1 MKTLSAGMIA
11 LQRLMGPTIMATL
24 YSHIFSNQGHAMNSD
39 AARSVTSY
47 DFDCLVFI
55 GRFQP
60 PHLGHLAI
68 IREALKQARQVIVMV
83 GSSWQARSL
92 RNPWHFDERQAMI
105 RSGFDNADNQRLE
118 ITPLLDALYND
129 DVWVRDVQRKVRD
142 LAAPANAR
150 LPRIGLIGASRG
162 QSSYYLSLFP
172 QWESVSVPLV
182 EGISASQI
190 RERLFRSPG
199 STDDYLSTG
208 AYHDLPPGVVESVGK
223 FCKGEA
229 YHRLLEE
236 QQLLDQYRQAWSQA
250 PYTPIFVTV
259 NAVVVQSGHVLLVK
273 RTAAPGKG
281 LFALPGGFINPHE
294 RLLDACLRE
303 LRERLRLKVPEP
315 VLKGSL
321 RGQRLFDEPHRSWRG
336 RTLAEAFYFA
346 LRPDQQLPRLK
357 PVKGGDHARWVALA
371 DLEPESLFEDHFF
384 IIQNFLGLPADF
396 GSL

>member
-1 MKTLSAGMIA
+1 MPACPDID
-11 LQRLMGPTIMATL
+11 R
-24 YSHIFSNQGHAMNSD
+24 D
-39 AARSVTSY
+39 AY

-60 PHLGHLAI
+60 PHLGHLAVI
-68 IREALKQARQVIVMV
+68 HEALKRARQVIVLV
-83 GSSWQARSL
+83 GSSWQARSM
-92 RNPWHFDERQAMI
+92 RNPWHFDERRAML
-105 RSGFDNADNQRLE
+105 RSAFDDEENARLAVV
-118 ITPLLDALYND
+118 PLLDALYNN

-142 LAAPANAR
+142 IASPQGAR

-190 RERLFRSPG
+190 RERLFRST
-199 STDDYLSTG
+199 SSADDYLTTG
-208 AYHDLPPGVVESVGK
+208 ASHDLPPGVVNAVRS
-223 FCKGEA
+223 FCIGDH
-229 YHRLLEE
+229 YRQLSEE
-236 QQLLDQYRQAWSQA
+236 QRLLDQYRSAWAQA
-250 PYTPIFVTV
+250 PYPPIFVTV
-259 NAVVVQSGHVLLVK
+259 NAVVVQSGHVLLVR

-281 LFALPGGFINPHE
+281 LLALPGGFINSHE

-303 LRERLRLKVPEP
+303 LRERIRLKVPEP

-346 LRPDQQLPRLK
+346 LTPDQQLPRLK

-371 DLEPESLFEDHFF
+371 DLDPEALFEDHFF

-396 GSL
+396 GGN

>member
-1 MKTLSAGMIA
+1 
-11 LQRLMGPTIMATL
+11 MATD
-24 YSHIFSNQGHAMNSD
+24 I
-39 AARSVTSY
+39 ARSESTC

-68 IREALKQARQVIVMV
+68 IREALKRARQVIVLV
-83 GSSWQARSL
+83 GSAWQARSL
-92 RNPWHFDERQAMI
+92 RNPWRFDERQAML
-105 RSGFDNADNQRLE
+105 RAGFDETDNQRLE

-172 QWESVSVPLV
+172 QWESVSVPPV

-190 RERLFRSPG
+190 RERLFRSPS

-208 AYHDLPPGVVESVGK
+208 AYHDLPPGVVESVKK
-223 FCKGEA
+223 FCHVSA
-229 YHRLLEE
+229 YKRLLEE
-236 QQLLDQYRQAWSQA
+236 QQLLEQYRQAWAHA
-250 PYTPIFVTV
+250 PYPPIFVTV
-259 NAVVVQSGHVLLVK
+259 NAVVVQSGHVLLVR

-281 LFALPGGFINPHE
+281 LYALPGGFINPHE

-396 GSL
+396 GSS

>member
-1 MKTLSAGMIA
+1 MCAD
-11 LQRLMGPTIMATL
+11 RL
-24 YSHIFSNQGHAMNSD
+24 
-39 AARSVTSY
+39 TSEVP

-68 IREALKQARQVIVMV
+68 IREALKQARQVIVLV
-83 GSSWQARSL
+83 GSAWQARSL
-92 RNPWHFDERQAMI
+92 RNPWRFEERQDMLRTGFDEEE
-105 RSGFDNADNQRLE
+105 NTRLE
-118 ITPLLDALYND
+118 IAPLLDALYNN

-142 LAAPANAR
+142 IASPSHAR

-172 QWESVSVPLV
+172 QWESVSVPVV
-182 EGISASQI
+182 EGISASGI
-190 RERLFRSPG
+190 RERLFRSQESSG
-199 STDDYLSTG
+199 DYLSTG
-208 AYHDLPPGVVESVGK
+208 AYHDLPPGVVERVSQ
-223 FCKGEA
+223 FCQGEF
-229 YHRLLEE
+229 YLQLLEE
-236 QQLLDQYRQAWSQA
+236 QRLLDQYRHAWAQA
-250 PYTPIFVTV
+250 PYPPVFVTV
-259 NAVVVQSGHVLLVK
+259 NAVVVQSGHVLLVR

-281 LFALPGGFINPHE
+281 LFALPGGFINSHE

-321 RGQRLFDEPHRSWRG
+321 RDQRLFDEPHRSWRG

-346 LRPDQQLPRLK
+346 LRPDQQLPQLK
-357 PVKGGDHARWVALA
+357 PVKGGDHARWVPLA
-371 DLEPESLFEDHFF
+371 ELEPESLFEDHFF

-396 GSL
+396 SGI

>member
-1 MKTLSAGMIA
+1 MPACPDID
-11 LQRLMGPTIMATL
+11 
-24 YSHIFSNQGHAMNSD
+24 SD
-39 AARSVTSY
+39 TF

-60 PHLGHLAI
+60 PHLGHLAVI
-68 IREALKQARQVIVMV
+68 HDALKRARQVIVLV
-83 GSSWQARSL
+83 GSSWQARSM
-92 RNPWHFDERQAMI
+92 RNPWHFDERRAML
-105 RSGFDNADNQRLE
+105 RSGFDDEENARLAVV
-118 ITPLLDALYND
+118 PLLDALYNN

-142 LAAPANAR
+142 IASPQSAR

-190 RERLFRSPG
+190 RERLFRSI
-199 STDDYLSTG
+199 SSADDYLTTG
-208 AYHDLPPGVVESVGK
+208 ASHDLPPGVVSAVRT
-223 FCKGEA
+223 FCTGEH
-229 YHRLLEE
+229 YRQLSEE
-236 QQLLDQYRQAWSQA
+236 QRLLDQYRSAWAQA
-250 PYTPIFVTV
+250 PYPPIFVTV
-259 NAVVVQSGHVLLVK
+259 NAVVVQSGHVLLVR

-281 LFALPGGFINPHE
+281 LLALPGGFINSHE

-303 LRERLRLKVPEP
+303 LRERIRLKVPEP

-346 LRPDQQLPRLK
+346 LTPDQQLPRLK

-371 DLEPESLFEDHFF
+371 DLEPEALFEDHFF

-396 GSL
+396 GGN

>member
-1 MKTLSAGMIA
+1 M
-11 LQRLMGPTIMATL
+11 
-24 YSHIFSNQGHAMNSD
+24 
-39 AARSVTSY
+39 
-47 DFDCLVFI
+47 
-55 GRFQP
+55 
-60 PHLGHLAI
+60 
-68 IREALKQARQVIVMV
+68 
-83 GSSWQARSL
+83 
-92 RNPWHFDERQAMI
+92 
-105 RSGFDNADNQRLE
+105 
-118 ITPLLDALYND
+118 
-129 DVWVRDVQRKVRD
+129 QRKVRD

-172 QWESVSVPLV
+172 QWESVSVPSV

-190 RERLFRSPG
+190 RERLFRSP
-199 STDDYLSTG
+199 SATDDYLSTG
-208 AYHDLPPGVVESVGK
+208 AYHDLPPGVVERVK
-223 FCKGEA
+223 RFCHASA
-229 YHRLLEE
+229 YQRLLEE
-236 QQLLDQYRQAWSQA
+236 QQLLDQYRQAWAHA
-250 PYTPIFVTV
+250 PYPPIFVTV
-259 NAVVVQSGHVLLVK
+259 NAVVVQSGHVLLAR

-281 LFALPGGFINPHE
+281 LYALPGGFINPHE

-303 LRERLRLKVPEP
+303 LRERIRLKVPEP

-357 PVKGGDHARWVALA
+357 PVKGGEHARWVALA

-396 GSL
+396 GSS

>member
-1 MKTLSAGMIA
+1 
-11 LQRLMGPTIMATL
+11 MAT
-24 YSHIFSNQGHAMNSD
+24 
-39 AARSVTSY
+39 AATSSSSAY
-47 DFDCLVFI
+47 PFDCLVFI

-60 PHLGHLAI
+60 FHLGHLAI
-68 IREALKQARQVIVMV
+68 IREALKQARQVIVLV
-83 GSSWQARSL
+83 GSAWQARSL
-92 RNPWHFDERQAMI
+92 RNPWRFDERQTMI
-105 RSGFDNADNQRLE
+105 RSGFDGADNQRLE

-142 LAAPANAR
+142 LAAPANAK

-172 QWESVSVPLV
+172 QWESVSVPLI

-199 STDDYLSTG
+199 STGDYLTTG
-208 AYHDLPPGVVESVGK
+208 AYHDLPPGVVSSVNE
-223 FCKGEA
+223 FCQGDA
-229 YHRLLEE
+229 YYQLLEE
-236 QQLLDQYRQAWSQA
+236 QQLLDQYHQAWSKA
-250 PYTPIFVTV
+250 PYPPIFVTV
-259 NAVVVQSGHVLLVK
+259 NAVVVQSGHVLLVR

-294 RLLDACLRE
+294 RLLDACMRE

-357 PVKGGDHARWVALA
+357 SVKGGDHARWVALA
-371 DLEPESLFEDHFF
+371 DLEPDSLFEDHFF

-396 GSL
+396 STRS

>member
-1 MKTLSAGMIA
+1 MDNDVVHPEIT
-11 LQRLMGPTIMATL
+11 
-24 YSHIFSNQGHAMNSD
+24 F
-39 AARSVTSY
+39 

-60 PHLGHLAI
+60 PHLGHLAV
-68 IREALKQARQVIVMV
+68 IREALKRARQVIVLV

-92 RNPWHFDERQAMI
+92 RNPWRFDERHTMI
-105 RSGFDNADNQRLE
+105 RAGFDDTDNQRIE

-172 QWESVSVPLV
+172 QWESVSVPSV
-182 EGISASQI
+182 ESISASQI
-190 RERLFRSPG
+190 RERLFRS
-199 STDDYLSTG
+199 SSATSDYLSTG
-208 AYHDLPPGVVESVGK
+208 AYHDLPPGVAESVSQ
-223 FCKGEA
+223 FCKTEA
-229 YHRLLEE
+229 YQQLLEE
-236 QQLLDQYRQAWSQA
+236 QQLLDQYRQAWAQA
-250 PYTPIFVTV
+250 PYPPIFVTV
-259 NAVVVQSGHVLLVK
+259 NAVVVQSGHVLLVR

-281 LFALPGGFINPHE
+281 LYALPGGFINPHE

-346 LRPDQQLPRLK
+346 LRPDQQLPSLK

-371 DLEPESLFEDHFF
+371 DLEPDSLFEDHFF
-384 IIQNFLGLPADF
+384 IIQNFLGLPANF
-396 GSL
+396 GSS

>member
-1 MKTLSAGMIA
+1 
-11 LQRLMGPTIMATL
+11 MATD
-24 YSHIFSNQGHAMNSD
+24 IV
-39 AARSVTSY
+39 RSTTAC

-68 IREALKQARQVIVMV
+68 IREALKRARQVIILM
-83 GSSWQARSL
+83 GSAWQARSL
-92 RNPWHFDERQAMI
+92 RNPWRFDERQTMLRAA
-105 RSGFDNADNQRLE
+105 FDDADNQRLE

-142 LAAPANAR
+142 LAAPAKAR

-172 QWESVSVPLV
+172 QWESVSVPSV

-190 RERLFRSPG
+190 RERLFRSPS
-199 STDDYLSTG
+199 STEDYLTTG
-208 AYHDLPPGVVESVGK
+208 AFHDLPPGVVERVK
-223 FCKGEA
+223 RFCHTSA
-229 YHRLLEE
+229 YQRLLEE
-236 QQLLDQYRQAWSQA
+236 QQLLDQYRQAWTHA
-250 PYTPIFVTV
+250 PYPPIFVTV
-259 NAVVVQSGHVLLVK
+259 NAVVVQSGHVLLVR

-281 LFALPGGFINPHE
+281 LYALPGGFINPHE

-303 LRERLRLKVPEP
+303 LRERIRLKVPEP

-396 GSL
+396 GSG

>member
-1 MKTLSAGMIA
+1 MPACPDID
-11 LQRLMGPTIMATL
+11 R
-24 YSHIFSNQGHAMNSD
+24 D
-39 AARSVTSY
+39 AF

-60 PHLGHLAI
+60 PHLGHLAVI
-68 IREALKQARQVIVMV
+68 HEALKRARQVIVLV

-92 RNPWHFDERQAMI
+92 RNPWHFNERRAMLRSAFDDEE
-105 RSGFDNADNQRLE
+105 NARLAVV
-118 ITPLLDALYND
+118 PLLDALYNN

-142 LAAPANAR
+142 IASPLGAR

-162 QSSYYLSLFP
+162 QSSYYLTLFP

-190 RERLFRSPG
+190 RERLFRSA
-199 STDDYLSTG
+199 SSADDYLTTG
-208 AYHDLPPGVVESVGK
+208 ASHDLPPGVVSAVRD
-223 FCKGEA
+223 FCAGDH
-229 YHRLLEE
+229 YRQLSEE
-236 QQLLDQYRQAWSQA
+236 QRLLDQYRSAWAQA
-250 PYTPIFVTV
+250 PYPPIFVTV
-259 NAVVVQSGHVLLVK
+259 NAVVVQSGHVLLVR
-273 RTAAPGKG
+273 RTSAPGKG
-281 LFALPGGFINPHE
+281 LLALPGGFINSHE

-303 LRERLRLKVPEP
+303 LRERIRLKVPEP

-346 LRPDQQLPRLK
+346 LTPDQQLPRLK

-371 DLEPESLFEDHFF
+371 DLDPEALFEDHFF
-384 IIQNFLGLPADF
+384 IIQDFLGLPADF
-396 GSL
+396 GGSRG

>member
-1 MKTLSAGMIA
+1 MSPCTD
-11 LQRLMGPTIMATL
+11 AT
-24 YSHIFSNQGHAMNSD
+24 SESP
-39 AARSVTSY
+39 

-60 PHLGHLAI
+60 PHLGHLAVI
-68 IREALKQARQVIVMV
+68 HQALKRARKVIVMV
-83 GSSWQARSL
+83 GSAWQARSL
-92 RNPWHFDERQAMI
+92 RNPWRFEERHAMLRSAFDAEENERLAVV
-105 RSGFDNADNQRLE
+105 
-118 ITPLLDALYND
+118 PLLDALYNN

-142 LAAPANAR
+142 IASPLGAR

-190 RERLFRSPG
+190 RERLFRSMVSAG
-199 STDDYLSTG
+199 DYLSTG
-208 AYHDLPPGVVESVGK
+208 APHDLPPGVVETLRDFCVGD
-223 FCKGEA
+223 G
-229 YHRLLEE
+229 YRQLIEE
-236 QQLLDQYRQAWSQA
+236 QVLLDQYRSAWAQA
-250 PYTPIFVTV
+250 PYPPIFVTV
-259 NAVVVQSGHVLLVK
+259 NAVVVQSGHVLLVR

-281 LFALPGGFINPHE
+281 LYALPGGFINPHE

-303 LRERLRLKVPEP
+303 LRERVRLKVPEP

-346 LRPDQQLPRLK
+346 LRPEQQLPRLK
-357 PVKGGDHARWVALA
+357 PVQGGDHARWVALA
-371 DLEPESLFEDHFF
+371 DLDPESLFEDHFF
-384 IIQNFLGLPADF
+384 IIQDFLGLPADF
-396 GSL
+396 GG

>member
-1 MKTLSAGMIA
+1 MTDCPDID
-11 LQRLMGPTIMATL
+11 R
-24 YSHIFSNQGHAMNSD
+24 D
-39 AARSVTSY
+39 AF

-60 PHLGHLAI
+60 PHLGHLAVI
-68 IREALKQARQVIVMV
+68 HEALKRARQVIVLV

-92 RNPWHFDERQAMI
+92 RNPWRFDERRAML
-105 RSGFDNADNQRLE
+105 RSAFDDEENRRLAVV
-118 ITPLLDALYND
+118 PLLDALYNN

-142 LAAPANAR
+142 IASPQGAR

-190 RERLFRSPG
+190 RERLFRSP
-199 STDDYLSTG
+199 SSADDYLSTG
-208 AYHDLPPGVVESVGK
+208 AAHDLPPGVVAAVRD
-223 FCKGEA
+223 FCAGDH
-229 YHRLLEE
+229 YRQLSEE
-236 QQLLDQYRQAWSQA
+236 QRLLDQYRSAWAQA
-250 PYTPIFVTV
+250 PYPPIFVTV
-259 NAVVVQSGHVLLVK
+259 NAVVVQSGHVLLVR

-281 LFALPGGFINPHE
+281 LLALPGGFINSHE

-303 LRERLRLKVPEP
+303 LRERIRLKVPEP

-346 LRPDQQLPRLK
+346 LTPDQQLPRLK

-371 DLEPESLFEDHFF
+371 DLDPEALFEDHFF
-384 IIQNFLGLPADF
+384 IIQDFLGLPADF
-396 GSL
+396 GGT

>member
-68 IREALKQARQVIVMV
+68 IRDALKQARQVIVMV

>member
-1 MKTLSAGMIA
+1 
-11 LQRLMGPTIMATL
+11 
-24 YSHIFSNQGHAMNSD
+24 MNSD

-384 IIQNFLGLPADF
+384 IIQNFLRGSFIICRHRRSTPGLWTREQR
-396 GSL
+396 

>member
-1 MKTLSAGMIA
+1 MPSAA
-11 LQRLMGPTIMATL
+11 QPKP
-24 YSHIFSNQGHAMNSD
+24 
-39 AARSVTSY
+39 

-60 PHLGHLAI
+60 PHLGHLAVI
-68 IREALKQARQVIVMV
+68 HEALKQARQVIVLV
-83 GSSWQARSL
+83 GSAWQARSV
-92 RNPWHFDERQAMI
+92 RNPWSFEERQAML
-105 RSGFDNADNQRLE
+105 RSCFDDDENQRLE
-118 ITPLLDALYND
+118 IEPLLDALYNN

-142 LAAPANAR
+142 VASPTHGK

-190 RERLFRSPG
+190 RERLFHSSP
-199 STDDYLSTG
+199 SADDYLSTG
-208 AYHDLPPGVVESVGK
+208 AAHDLPPCVHHSLQDFVEHSD
-223 FCKGEA
+223 
-229 YHRLLEE
+229 HWQRLLEE
-236 QQLLDQYRQAWSQA
+236 QALLNQYRQAWANA
-250 PYTPIFVTV
+250 PYPPIFVTV
-259 NAVVVQSGHVLLVK
+259 NAVVVQSGHVLLAK

-281 LFALPGGFINPHE
+281 LWALPGGFINPHE

-303 LRERLRLKVPEP
+303 LRERIRLKVPEP

-346 LRPDQQLPRLK
+346 LRPEQQLPQLK
-357 PVKGGDHARWVALA
+357 PAKGGDRARWVALA
-371 DLEPESLFEDHFF
+371 DLEPETLFEDHFF
-384 IIQNFLGLPADF
+384 ILQNFLGLPADF
-396 GSL
+396 SGT

>member
-208 AYHDLPPGVVESVGK
+208 AYHDLPPGVVESVSK
-223 FCKGEA
+223 FCKGED

>member
-1 MKTLSAGMIA
+1 MSS
-11 LQRLMGPTIMATL
+11 RP
-24 YSHIFSNQGHAMNSD
+24 D
-39 AARSVTSY
+39 AAPASP

-60 PHLGHLAI
+60 PHLGHLAVI
-68 IREALKQARQVIVMV
+68 HEALKRARQVIVLV

-92 RNPWHFDERQAMI
+92 RNPWRFEERRAMLRGAFDDE
-105 RSGFDNADNQRLE
+105 DNARLAVV
-118 ITPLLDALYND
+118 PLLDALYNN

-142 LAAPANAR
+142 IASPLGAR

-190 RERLFRSPG
+190 RERLFRSA
-199 STDDYLSTG
+199 SSANDYLSTG
-208 AYHDLPPGVVESVGK
+208 AAHDLPPGVVGAIRDFCDEES
-223 FCKGEA
+223 
-229 YHRLLEE
+229 YRQLIEE
-236 QQLLDQYRQAWSQA
+236 QQLLDQYRSAWAQA
-250 PYTPIFVTV
+250 PYPPIFVTV
-259 NAVVVQSGHVLLVK
+259 NAVVVQSGHVLLVR

-281 LFALPGGFINPHE
+281 LLALPGGFINPHE

-303 LRERLRLKVPEP
+303 LRERVRLKVPEP

-346 LRPDQQLPRLK
+346 LRPEQQLPRLK

-371 DLEPESLFEDHFF
+371 DLDPESLFEDHFF
-384 IIQNFLGLPADF
+384 IIQDFLGLPADF
-396 GSL
+396 GGA

>member
-1 MKTLSAGMIA
+1 MTL
-11 LQRLMGPTIMATL
+11 
-24 YSHIFSNQGHAMNSD
+24 D
-39 AARSVTSY
+39 AAPTTSTHE
-47 DFDCLVFI
+47 FDCLVFI

-92 RNPWHFDERQAMI
+92 RNPWHFNERQAMI
-105 RSGFDNADNQRLE
+105 RSGFDEAENHRLE

-142 LAAPANAR
+142 LATPANVR

-190 RERLFRSPG
+190 RERLFRSPDATG
-199 STDDYLSTG
+199 DYLSTG
-208 AYHDLPPGVVESVGK
+208 AFHDLPPGVVKSVGQ
-223 FCKGEA
+223 FCKGDA
-229 YHRLLEE
+229 YHQLLEE
-236 QQLLDQYRQAWSQA
+236 QHLLDQYRQAWAKA
-250 PYTPIFVTV
+250 PYPPIFVTV

-346 LRPDQQLPRLK
+346 LTPDQQLPRLK
-357 PVKGGDHARWVALA
+357 PVKGGEHARWVALA

-384 IIQNFLGLPADF
+384 IIQNFLGLPANL
-396 GSL
+396 GGA

>member
-1 MKTLSAGMIA
+1 M
-11 LQRLMGPTIMATL
+11 P
-24 YSHIFSNQGHAMNSD
+24 N
-39 AARSVTSY
+39 Y

-60 PHLGHLAI
+60 PHLGHLAVV
-68 IREALKQARQVIVMV
+68 REALNRARQVIVLS
-83 GSSWQARSL
+83 GSAWQARSL
-92 RNPWHFDERQAMI
+92 RNPWRFEERRDMLRSCFDSQE
-105 RSGFDNADNQRLE
+105 NQRLE
-118 ITPLLDALYND
+118 IAPLLDALYND

-142 LAAPANAR
+142 IAR
-150 LPRIGLIGASRG
+150 PSEGKLPRIGLIGASRG

-182 EGISASQI
+182 EGISASRI
-190 RERLFRSPG
+190 RERLFHS
-199 STDDYLSTG
+199 SASASDYLSTG
-208 AYHDLPPGVVESVGK
+208 AAHDLPPGVHRALK
-223 FCKGEA
+223 AFHDTAA
-229 YHRLLEE
+229 YRQLLEE
-236 QQLLDQYRQAWSQA
+236 QHLLEQYRSAWAQA
-250 PYTPIFVTV
+250 PYPPIFATV

-281 LFALPGGFINPHE
+281 LLALPGGFINPHE

-303 LRERLRLKVPEP
+303 LRERVRLKVPEP

-357 PVKGGDHARWVALA
+357 PVKGGDSARWVALA
-371 DLEPESLFEDHFF
+371 DLEPDTLFEDHFF
-384 IIQNFLGLPADF
+384 IIQNFLGLPA
-396 GSL
+396 GGVAP